1 MCTGNSNSFR
11 QLSVAF
17 HSLYQQGFTKQI
29 SFRKL
34 YILVE
39 WGGLHFVQM
48 LIILLYK
55 KQGCAFCSKD
65 LLMKFTFKIFIEIFI
80 QFYSGV
86 FVTECYEYMYS
97 HIKSSP
103 CNTIKSLRHINRFN
117 LINELK
123 HNADHIIMQYFGICS
138 LKAFHRIKCFKI
150 GFLTTVFKALQ
161 KKHEHPSFKQDYKCL
176 SVALYKH
183 YNSIQNYFGGK
194 LVHFHYE

>member
-1 MCTGNSNSFR
+1 MGKAEIWKSLFYYCILHLINISVKRMCTGNRNSFR

-39 WGGLHFVQM
+39 WGGLHFVWM

-103 CNTIKSLRHINRFN
+103 CNTIESLRHINRFN

-123 HNADHIIMQYFGICS
+123 HNADHIIM
-138 LKAFHRIKCFKI
+138 
-150 GFLTTVFKALQ
+150 
-161 KKHEHPSFKQDYKCL
+161 
-176 SVALYKH
+176 
-183 YNSIQNYFGGK
+183 
-194 LVHFHYE
+194 

>member
-1 MCTGNSNSFR
+1 MCTGNSNCFK

-39 WGGLHFVQM
+39 WGGLHFVWM

-55 KQGCAFCSKD
+55 THAFLQQGM
-65 LLMKFTFKIFIEIFI
+65 LMKFTFKIFIEIFI

-97 HIKSSP
+97 HIKPSP

-161 KKHEHPSFKQDYKCL
+161 KKHEHPSVKQDYKCL

-183 YNSIQNYFGGK
+183 YNSIQNYLGGK